1 MGSTAPVRKKAA
13 ISLAKPLVKRLGIR
27 ENSTILVVNAPSN
40 YFDFLGQ
47 LPKGALVVTDDSNGQ
62 YDFVHF
68 FARNRAELE
77 RRFPILKN
85 RLSPRGALWVSWS
98 KASSGV
104 HTDLNENR
112 VREVGLANS
121 MVDVKVVAVD
131 VSWSGLKFVFRLR
144 ER

>member
-1 MGSTAPVRKKAA
+1 VRKKAA